1 MMVRYT
7 VWCFFVLLSCSPF
20 TFSLSLSLS
29 LNFFLSPNLA
39 IFKIAKDPVWRLSN
53 LFSHA
58 RKKTTIRGKSNS
70 FCFWKTHEATRTNF
84 YSPCSFSFFLFLFF
98 FYNKLLRATV
108 FVFQFF
114 FVCRSDI
121 KLNTYSNFFFLS
133 FSATT

>member
-84 YSPCSFSFFLFLFF
+84 YSPCSFSFFFIFILFLQQIASCNSFCF
-98 FYNKLLRATV
+98 SV
-108 FVFQFF
+108 F